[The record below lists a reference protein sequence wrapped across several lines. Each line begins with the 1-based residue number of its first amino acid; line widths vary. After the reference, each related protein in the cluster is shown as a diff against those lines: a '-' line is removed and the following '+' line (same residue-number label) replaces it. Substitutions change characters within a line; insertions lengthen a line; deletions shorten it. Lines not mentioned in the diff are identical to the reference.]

1 MKLRNLAYLL
11 LIISFRLSA
20 QEFNIELTNGKHQL
34 SFDNLRI
41 DSIIDARIEKK
52 YVGYVNASTPAFF
65 DSSIADYLKSLL
77 SNQNFTDNK
86 TGNLIIRVNKLLIY
100 DQISMN
106 SQSTNIEMNLSFIEK
121 RDNKYYEVFQSAVN
135 HMKNTNYAFKGIY
148 NQNII
153 TAFEISINQYL
164 ERKNSGKLNSDKI
177 NETVLSEN
185 PLADKLEYQI
195 NKIQK
200 FKKGIYDSFYDFR
213 DYNIDSLSNFTVTY
227 QDKKNKT
234 GKASINGINDDRVSK
249 IWGFSDGEQ
258 NYCRLG
264 SSFYP
269 LIQEDSIFSVN
280 NYPKETINSI
290 YPVFGSFGLIG
301 ALAGTLVASASN
313 GETGTVRTNTHEKYS
328 LNLNNEK
335 FYPSNEPSELKMQGN
350 IVIISSQFNKA
361 DSKLEVYI
369 DGNKK
374 CDLTKSTYYK
384 YDFNSSKLEFEICV
398 VFNGEKFCYTSKPL
412 LFNSEL
418 LLLIIKGNKV
428 VIDKANMYLKR
439 DLISAIEKDKITKVN

>member
-1 MKLRNLAYLL
+1 MRIRNLAYIL
-11 LIISFRLSA
+11 LIITFKLSA

-52 YVGYVNASTPAFF
+52 YVGYVNVSTPAFF
-65 DSSIADYLKSLL
+65 YSSLADYLKSLL
-77 SNQNFTDNK
+77 SNQNYTRNK

-100 DQISMN
+100 DQLSMN

-121 RDNKYYEVFQSAVN
+121 IDNKYYEVFQSAVN
-135 HMKNTNYAFKGIY
+135 HMKNTNYASKSIY

-153 TAFEISINQYL
+153 TAFETSINQYL
-164 ERKNSGKLNSDKI
+164 ERKNSGIINNNKI
-177 NETVLSEN
+177 NITVLSEN
-185 PLADKLEYQI
+185 PLANKSEYQI

-200 FKKGIYDSFYDFR
+200 FRKGIYYSFYDFR
-213 DYNIDSLSNFTVTY
+213 DYNIDTLSYFTVIY
-227 QDKKNKT
+227 QDKKNRT
-234 GKASINGINDDRVSK
+234 GEASIREVNDDTLK
-249 IWGFSDGEQ
+249 EIWGFSDGEQ

-269 LIQEDSIFSVN
+269 LIHEDSLFSVN
-280 NYPKETINSI
+280 NYPKETTNSI

-301 ALAGTLVASASN
+301 AVAGSLFASAN
-313 GETGTVRTNTHEKYS
+313 DGETGTFRSNTHEKYS

-335 FYPSNEPSELKMQGN
+335 FYPSNEPSELKIQGN
-350 IVIISSQFNKA
+350 IVIISTQFNKA
-361 DSKLEVYI
+361 DSKLEVYV

-374 CDLTKSTYYK
+374 CDLTKATYYK
-384 YDFNSSKLEFEICV
+384 YDFNSTKKEFEICI

-412 LFNSEL
+412 LFNSEMI
-418 LLLIIKGNKV
+418 LLIIKGNKV
-428 VIDKANMYLKR
+428 VIEKVNMYIKS
-439 DLISAIEKDKITKVN
+439 DLISAIEKNKIKKVN